1 MLNIFRVFVIYN
13 YKNNDM
19 KATDI
24 NYSKMTGEWHKHI
37 RKRNGFKK
45 FYNKRMR
52 LFLKK
57 IFDKEGI

>member
-1 MLNIFRVFVIYN
+1 
-13 YKNNDM
+13 M

-57 IFDKEGI
+57 MFDKEGI